1 MNQFPPLGPQ
11 KGKFSPEL
19 RFMLASLL
27 CVLVILGW
35 TAYFGPKPPAN
46 APKTNTPGATASTP
60 SPGAGTE
67 NQNAVT
73 PETPAT
79 VSAATAAS
87 ASATADSQERT
98 IVVENE
104 LY

>member
-46 APKTNTPGATASTP
+46 APKTNTPATTAP
-60 SPGAGTE
+60 SAGPGTE
-67 NQNAVT
+67 NQNAAT
-73 PETPAT
+73 PEMPAT

-87 ASATADSQERT
+87 ASATSDSQERN

-104 LY
+104 L